1 MDVGRAIGHA
11 GGAGAVQGQPFDGE
25 PGALLVEVLWQ
36 TWLSYGTPVHGMRM
50 PCRQA
55 GGRGAAQ

>member
-36 TWLSYGTPVHGMRM
+36 TWLSYVRPSMG
-50 PCRQA
+50 
-55 GGRGAAQ
+55 